1 LALHAYFRWLGLAS
15 APLLAHRQLARYAV
29 RRTSQAKFYA
39 GRVRSLTVREGYFGN
54 PPNDTEGT
62 HCRDSPLSRSGY
74 GHGGGIDMS
83 NSPAQSSKWITLGLI
98 GSAIVLIA
106 AIATALMN
114 NKDGSV
120 VSTDGQP
127 LAGGATAPNA
137 PAGSTELPAGLS
149 EASFK
154 TLDGSSKRLADYKGK
169 VVIVDLWAT
178 WCGPCR
184 QEIPH
189 LIELANT
196 YRDKGVEVV
205 GLTNENP
212 ETDAQAVRAFSQ
224 QFKINYPIGWA
235 DPTMATNLMRINGR
249 GGIPQT
255 FVIGKDG
262 KVKGK
267 FVGFHPAISPPQIK
281 AALDQAINES

>member
-1 LALHAYFRWLGLAS
+1 MDKPAALS
-15 APLLAHRQLARYAV
+15 
-29 RRTSQAKFYA
+29 
-39 GRVRSLTVREGYFGN
+39 
-54 PPNDTEGT
+54 
-62 HCRDSPLSRSGY
+62 SR
-74 GHGGGIDMS
+74 
-83 NSPAQSSKWITLGLI
+83 WITLGLI
-98 GSAIVLIA
+98 GSAALLIV
-106 AIATALMN
+106 AIASALLN
-114 NKDGSV
+114 NKDSSV
-120 VSTDGQP
+120 VSTDGGP
-127 LAGGATAPNA
+127 IAGGATNQGAP
-137 PAGSTELPAGLS
+137 GTSVDLPAGLS

-154 TLDGSSKRLADYKGK
+154 TLDGSSKRLADYRGK

-212 ETDAQAVRAFSQ
+212 ETDATVVKAFSQ
-224 QFKINYPIGWA
+224 QYKINYPIGWA
-235 DPTMATNLMRINGR
+235 DPTMAMSLMRINGR

-267 FVGFHPAISPPQIK
+267 FIGFHPAISPPQIK
-281 AALDQAINES
+281 AALEQAINES